1 MALYFSFRLF
11 FGDIAHCVK
20 PFDEYFLCILL
31 IRLFGAAENFFF
43 NLAYLLK
50 VKRNNTE
57 IALNVLVAKISSNN
71 KKKNKNYINK
81 YNDKTPN
88 LERFF

>member
-1 MALYFSFRLF
+1 
-11 FGDIAHCVK
+11 
-20 PFDEYFLCILL
+20 
-31 IRLFGAAENFFF
+31 
-43 NLAYLLK
+43 LAYLLK

-57 IALNVLVAKISSNN
+57 IALNVLAAKISSNN